1 MFFLESG
8 NEGGINMAKTDGRK
22 RGTADPTS
30 TRQEKRPQQ
39 APPQRLT
46 VSDEELYDQV
56 ARKAYELYE
65 QRGEE
70 HGYDL
75 DDWLAAEHLV
85 QEELLHGP
93 SQEEPVMEEE

>member
-1 MFFLESG
+1 
-8 NEGGINMAKTDGRK
+8 MAKTDERK
-22 RGTADPTS
+22 RGTADPTPN
-30 TRQEKRPQQ
+30 RREKGSQSAQPQQ
-39 APPQRLT
+39 LT
-46 VSDEELYDQV
+46 IIDEELYDQV

-70 HGYDL
+70 PGHDL
-75 DDWLAAEHLV
+75 EDWLTAERLV